1 MNGRIGTVHRDWR
14 VRMPAMI
21 RLGVDTGGTFTDF
34 VLLDDNGALRV
45 HKVLSTPEAPEAA
58 ILQGIAELG
67 LAPPELRLVHGSTV
81 ATNAVLEG
89 KGVETL
95 YVTNRGFADLLTI
108 GRQQR
113 AALYDLQPPVEPP
126 PVPAEYCL
134 ETAGRLA
141 ADGQV
146 LEPLTEADLETLLDH
161 VRRLAPKA
169 VAVNLLF
176 SYLDPSHEERI
187 GAALPDAVFVSLSS
201 RVLPE
206 IREYE
211 RGMATW
217 LNAWIGPRVA
227 GYLDRLGQAL
237 GGVPVSVMQSSGDTV
252 AAGQAAGNAVRMLL
266 SGPAGGL
273 IAARRVAALAG
284 QERLMTFDMGGTS
297 TDVALVDA
305 EPRLTTDGR
314 IGRFPVAVPMVD
326 MHTIG
331 AGGGSIAWLDDGGML
346 QVGPQSAGADPGPAC
361 YGRGGVR
368 PTVTDANLVLGRL
381 QPDAFLGGDMRLDDP
396 AARVAIADL
405 ANAIGCDLVQTARD
419 IVAVANEHMA
429 QALRATAIKRGAD
442 PREHMLVSFGGAG
455 GLHVCA
461 LAELLDMRTAMV
473 PVYAGVLSA
482 LGMLAARPGRQLS
495 RTRVGSF
502 EALSPEELD
511 ADLAELRQQGLDA
524 LVREGF
530 AAADCDARPSV
541 DLRYAGQSYTLN
553 LAWHG
558 LRSTAE
564 DFHRRHAARYGHRL
578 ELPVELVNLRQSV
591 SGPVSPLRLPALPP
605 IPPGKAFAEARM
617 AGLAQPVPR
626 YRRQEL
632 AAGQVLDGPALISE
646 AVATTWLAPG
656 WRLRVDAIGN
666 LGLSRR

>member
-1 MNGRIGTVHRDWR
+1 
-14 VRMPAMI
+14 MI

-34 VLLDDNGALRV
+34 VMLDEDAMLRV
-45 HKVLSTPEAPEAA
+45 HKVLSTPDAPEVA

-67 LAPPELRLVHGSTV
+67 LPTCGLQLVHGSTV

-89 KGVETL
+89 KGVKTL
-95 YVTNRGFADLLTI
+95 YVANRGFADLLTI

-113 AALYDLQPPVEPP
+113 AALYDLQPPTVQP

-134 ETAGRLA
+134 ETSGRLDAAGR
-141 ADGQV
+141 V
-146 LEPLTEADLETLLDH
+146 LEPLAEADIEALLEQ
-161 VRRLAPKA
+161 VERLAPEA

-176 SYLDPSHEERI
+176 SYLDPTLEQRI
-187 GAALPDAVFVSLSS
+187 ASALPDRIFVSLSS

-217 LNAWIGPRVA
+217 LNAWVGPRVA
-227 GYLDRLGQAL
+227 GYLDRLGEGL
-237 GGVPVSVMQSSGDTV
+237 GAVPVSVMQSSGDTV
-252 AAGQAAGNAVRMLL
+252 AAEQAAGNAVRMLL

-273 IAARRVAALAG
+273 LAARRVGALAG
-284 QERLMTFDMGGTS
+284 HERLMTFDMGGTS
-297 TDVALVDA
+297 TDVAVVDA

-314 IGRFPVAVPMVD
+314 IGAFPVAVPMVD

-361 YGRGGVR
+361 YGRGGAR

-381 QPDAFLGGDMRLDDP
+381 QPDAFLGGGMRLDGLTARSVLGEL
-396 AARVAIADL
+396 AAP
-405 ANAIGCDLVQTARD
+405 IGGDLVQTARD

-442 PREHMLVSFGGAG
+442 PGEHVLVSFGGAG

-461 LAELLDMRTAMV
+461 LAELLEMPAAMV
-473 PVYAGVLSA
+473 PIHAGVLSA
-482 LGMLAARPGRQLS
+482 LGMLAARPGRRLS
-495 RTRVGSF
+495 RTRVGLLQ
-502 EALSPEELD
+502 ALSPEELE
-511 ADLAELRQQGLDA
+511 AMLEQLRQQGVEA
-524 LVREGF
+524 LLREGF
-530 AAADCDARPSV
+530 AAADCDALASV

-553 LAWHG
+553 LPWHG
-558 LRSTAE
+558 PARTVE
-564 DFHRRHAARYGHRL
+564 DFHRFHMARYGHRL
-578 ELPVELVNLRQSV
+578 DLPVELVNLRQWV
-591 SGPVSPLRLPALPP
+591 RGPATDLQLPFLPQSPKGAPFGSAQL
-605 IPPGKAFAEARM
+605 
-617 AGLAQPVPR
+617 AGIGGLVPR
-626 YRRQEL
+626 YRRPELVAGQEL
-632 AAGQVLDGPALISE
+632 EGPALISE

-656 WRLRVDAIGN
+656 WRLRVDAVGN
-666 LGLSRR
+666 LILSRR